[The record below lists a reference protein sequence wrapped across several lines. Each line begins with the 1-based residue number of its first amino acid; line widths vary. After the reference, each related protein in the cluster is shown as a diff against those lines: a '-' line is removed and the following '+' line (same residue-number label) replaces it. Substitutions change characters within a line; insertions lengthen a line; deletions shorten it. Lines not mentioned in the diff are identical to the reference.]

1 MQRPSEKR
9 NNVFSD
15 GLFFR
20 FAETCRNRSVS
31 RFQTASNHMDGGGN
45 TSGRLKNKTAGSF
58 AAAENCPP
66 PANGL

>member
-1 MQRPSEKR
+1 
-9 NNVFSD
+9 
-15 GLFFR
+15 
-20 FAETCRNRSVS
+20 
-31 RFQTASNHMDGGGN
+31 MDGGGN

>member
-1 MQRPSEKR
+1 VS
-9 NNVFSD
+9 V
-15 GLFFR
+15 LFLR
-20 FAETCRNRSVS
+20 VGEACRNQSVM

-58 AAAENCPP
+58 AAAENCLP